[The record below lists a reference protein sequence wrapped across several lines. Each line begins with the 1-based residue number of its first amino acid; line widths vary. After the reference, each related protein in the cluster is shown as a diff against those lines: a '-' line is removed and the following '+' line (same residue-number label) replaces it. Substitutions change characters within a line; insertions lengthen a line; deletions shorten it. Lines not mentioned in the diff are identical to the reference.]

1 MNNSLLTT
9 SAMLLIV
16 LMISTA
22 LAEKHIYLA
31 PDDHTDYMW
40 RGDETE
46 YENAFLS
53 MTDYYLNQIDATKT
67 NPAHHQARW
76 NADGSFWMW
85 VYQKNRSPAQFQRL
99 INRIKSGHFS
109 MPLNALVLSNGGTPA
124 EAVLRGM
131 YYPGQIQRAYD
142 VDFPIAIAM
151 ENQTLPYG
159 LSSLWA
165 GSGAKYSWKGV
176 CNCAS
181 HVPHLSNRD
190 REIYYMGGRDGSRI
204 LMKWNSVFLNH
215 NLIGG
220 YAEGRNPSAAI
231 NFVETNATFKT
242 RYPFP
247 VIGIFG

>member
-1 MNNSLLTT
+1 
-9 SAMLLIV
+9 
-16 LMISTA
+16 
-22 LAEKHIYLA
+22 
-31 PDDHTDYMW
+31 
-40 RGDETE
+40 
-46 YENAFLS
+46 
-53 MTDYYLNQIDATKT
+53 
-67 NPAHHQARW
+67 
-76 NADGSFWMW
+76 
-85 VYQKNRSPAQFQRL
+85 
-99 INRIKSGHFS
+99 

-190 REIYYMGGRDGSRI
+190 REIYYMGGRDDS
-204 LMKWNSVFLNH
+204 
-215 NLIGG
+215 
-220 YAEGRNPSAAI
+220 
-231 NFVETNATFKT
+231 
-242 RYPFP
+242 P
-247 VIGIFG
+247 VISLRAHFA

>member
-1 MNNSLLTT
+1 MKNYMLSGLVLLLL
-9 SAMLLIV
+9 ML
-16 LMISTA
+16 MMQGA
-22 LAEKHIYLA
+22 FAQKRIYLA

-40 RGDETE
+40 TADEAT
-46 YENAFLS
+46 YENAFLT
-53 MTDYYLNQIDATKT
+53 MTDYYLDRMDATEG
-67 NPAHHQARW
+67 NAPPYQARW

-85 VYQKNRSPAQFQRL
+85 IYQKNRTAPQFQRL
-99 INRIKSGHFS
+99 IKRINDGHFS

-131 YYPGQIQRAYD
+131 YYPGLIQRAYG

-176 CNCAS
+176 CGCAS

-190 REIYYMGGRDGSRI
+190 RETYYVGGRDGSRI
-204 LMKWNSVFLNH
+204 LMKW
-215 NLIGG
+215 IM
-220 YAEGRNPSAAI
+220 
-231 NFVETNATFKT
+231 
-242 RYPFP
+242 
-247 VIGIFG
+247 